1 MTMTITMTTT
11 SETSETSEPSVKTIL
26 QTCDNWDTDYNS
38 YNWEPE
44 FMTIFVTWQSRPLI
58 QEWHWTAFAILAMFS
73 WKVPF
78 LWWLVFWCD
87 FLVETGKPPP
97 YCDKIPTFTKKIS
110 VAPLTWMVK
119 FPSIGTHRLY
129 LLNKFPDRQGPPVTK
144 LPGFG
149 FREIIKKQWD
159 HYILA
164 DGKDDNQT
172 TAHCPLYEVYKK
184 MSKNL
189 INHFC

>member
-1 MTMTITMTTT
+1 MA
-11 SETSETSEPSVKTIL
+11 L
-26 QTCDNWDTDYNS
+26 
-38 YNWEPE
+38 
-44 FMTIFVTWQSRPLI
+44 
-58 QEWHWTAFAILAMFS
+58 
-73 WKVPF
+73 
-78 LWWLVFWCD
+78 
-87 FLVETGKPPP
+87 
-97 YCDKIPTFTKKIS
+97 
-110 VAPLTWMVK
+110 LTWMVK

-184 MSKNL
+184 MLESRSEDALVLLVKL
-189 INHFC
+189 VKLLRLLRLLRLLKLLRLLRLLRLLKLYRQKI